1 MEYTNFKKSLL
12 IFTKYLPQQS
22 NYQPCHI
29 DKVNYEVAR
38 VSHIPFFLIL
48 PNLLMTYLPRNP
60 VAPNTVATTPLKD
73 DLPPGPAL
81 GK

>member
-22 NYQPCHI
+22 NCQPCHI

-38 VSHIPFFLIL
+38 VSHIPFF
-48 PNLLMTYLPRNP
+48 
-60 VAPNTVATTPLKD
+60 
-73 DLPPGPAL
+73 
-81 GK
+81 